1 MKLFE
6 IIEIEKDNNIK
17 KHIPYGYYL
26 NYDQAKKIM
35 RELNLK
41 IKKNL
46 IEIKNFEKEK
56 QKIIQNDIIDNIVVS
71 KQLDKLIKNYIFSY
85 SLINS
90 KICYYIKKINI

>member
-46 IEIKNFEKEK
+46 N
-56 QKIIQNDIIDNIVVS
+56 KISKKSHKSLACVDELRIFLDIYFVIS
-71 KQLDKLIKNYIFSY
+71 KLFCTFVI
-85 SLINS
+85 
-90 KICYYIKKINI
+90 